1 MADRLGDRPGPVGP
15 ADGERQHGAELIIA
29 DAQDVTAS
37 GSDATWLFGLFAFL
51 LALSLIVHQLW
62 WGGFGIDARHSL
74 VVLAALAVLR
84 RPTSTA
90 RFLAMIAVEVVAV
103 GLDMPDVGSHT
114 LLVLVIGATV
124 LVHVGWT
131 ACRDRQLPDA
141 GVLFTRIAPFLGVQL
156 LLLYGLSALAK
167 MNTGFFDVHTS
178 CAAVMSRQVAW
189 FRPSL
194 LDGSWRIVPAIWG
207 TVLVEAALPVLLAV
221 RRTRLVGLAV
231 GTTFSAVL
239 ALAGNAPFSALAL
252 SVYVVFLPSG
262 APTYL
267 RTRVV
272 RRPGIVRWAGRARR
286 WGTSPGALV
295 VTVAA
300 WVVGAAVYPSPGPR
314 PSPISAGLRLV
325 LFGMLAAGAVMCIG
339 LARMPSP
346 LRSLRSMRLGHPVF
360 AVGVAL
366 VLANGIAPYVGLKT
380 ESAFTMFSN
389 LYTEQGY
396 WNHLFI
402 PEAVRVFHGQDE
414 VVRITGS
421 NDPEL
426 AGASRDGTT
435 FVRFELDRYLRSHP
449 GTSAT
454 YTTAAD
460 PDEAMSTDGAPPSQG
475 PLVGTIV
482 KFQPVPPPGR
492 GGCSR

>member
-1 MADRLGDRPGPVGP
+1 MADGSGDQPGPVGP
-15 ADGERQHGAELIIA
+15 ADGERQHGAELTIA
-29 DAQDVTAS
+29 GAQDPTAS
-37 GSDATWLFGLFAFL
+37 GSDETWLFGLFAFL

-84 RPTSTA
+84 RPTSMA

-103 GLDMPDVGSHT
+103 GLDMPDVFSHT
-114 LLVLVIGATV
+114 LLMLVIGATV
-124 LVHVGWT
+124 LVHVGWS

-194 LDGSWRIVPAIWG
+194 LGGSWRIVPAIWG
-207 TVLVEAALPVLLAV
+207 TVLVEAALPVLLAI
-221 RRTRLVGLAV
+221 RRTRLIGLAV
-231 GTTFSAVL
+231 GTVFSAVL

-252 SVYVVFLPSG
+252 AVYVVFLPPG

-267 RTRVV
+267 RTRAV
-272 RRPGIVRWAGRARR
+272 RRPGVVRWAGRARR
-286 WGTSPGALV
+286 WGTSPAALV
-295 VTVAA
+295 VTLAA

-314 PSPISAGLRLV
+314 PPPVSVGLRLV
-325 LFGMLAAGAVMCIG
+325 MFGMLAVGAVMCIG
-339 LARMPSP
+339 LARVPSP

-360 AVGVAL
+360 AVAVAL
-366 VLANGIAPYVGLKT
+366 VLANGITPYVGLKT
-380 ESAFTMFSN
+380 DSSFTMFSN
-389 LYTEQGY
+389 LYTEHGY
-396 WNHLFI
+396 WNHLFV
-402 PEAVRVFHGQDE
+402 PEAVRVFDGQDQ
-414 VVRITGS
+414 VVTITDS
-421 NDPEL
+421 NNPGL
-426 AGASRDGTT
+426 AVASRDGTR

-449 GTSAT
+449 GTTAIYTSRGDPLA
-454 YTTAAD
+454 TTASGG
-460 PDEAMSTDGAPPSQG
+460 PRPPV
-475 PLVGTIV
+475 PLVAKIV

>member
-1 MADRLGDRPGPVGP
+1 M
-15 ADGERQHGAELIIA
+15 
-29 DAQDVTAS
+29 
-37 GSDATWLFGLFAFL
+37 
-51 LALSLIVHQLW
+51 
-62 WGGFGIDARHSL
+62 
-74 VVLAALAVLR
+74 
-84 RPTSTA
+84 A

-124 LVHVGWT
+124 LVHVGWS

-141 GVLFTRIAPFLGVQL
+141 GVLFTRIAPFLGIQL
-156 LLLYGLSALAK
+156 LLLFGLSALAK

-178 CAAVMSRQVAW
+178 CAAVMSRQVTW

-194 LDGSWRIVPAIWG
+194 VDGGWRIVPAIWG
-207 TVLVEAALPVLLAV
+207 TVLVESTLPVLLAV
-221 RRTRLVGLAV
+221 RRTRLIGLAV
-231 GTTFSAVL
+231 GMTFSAVL

-252 SVYVVFLPSG
+252 AVYVVFLPSG

-267 RTRVV
+267 RTRVM
-272 RRPGIVRWAGRARR
+272 RRPGVVRWARRARR

-300 WVVGAAVYPSPGPR
+300 LVIGAAVYPSSGPR
-314 PSPISAGLRLV
+314 PPPVSAGLRLV
-325 LFGMLAAGAVMCIG
+325 VFGMLAAGAVMCIG
-339 LARMPSP
+339 LARVRSP
-346 LRSLRSMRLGHPVF
+346 LRSLRSMRLGRPVF

-389 LYTEQGY
+389 LYTEPGY
-396 WNHLFI
+396 WNHLFV
-402 PEAVRVFHGQDE
+402 PEAVRVFNGQDE

-426 AGASRDGTT
+426 AAASRDGTT

-449 GTSAT
+449 RTIASYTIATHTSGTEPEATMTAVSA
-454 YTTAAD
+454 
-460 PDEAMSTDGAPPSQG
+460 PRPPG
-475 PLVGTIV
+475 PLVAKIV